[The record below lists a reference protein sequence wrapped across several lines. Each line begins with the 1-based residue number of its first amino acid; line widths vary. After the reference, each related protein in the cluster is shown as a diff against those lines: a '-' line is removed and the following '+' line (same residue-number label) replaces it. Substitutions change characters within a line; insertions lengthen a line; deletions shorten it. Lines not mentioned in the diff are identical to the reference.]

1 MCSPDQA
8 TRLATLEA
16 KKDASK
22 TLKEKVLLKAKE
34 EAKATCHTLII
45 LGLQSVPTKTQLSNF
60 LGTPGEDYF
69 KGNPKSLNFYFL
81 VIWWGKQWIII
92 HQLY

>member
-1 MCSPDQA
+1 MFLVFNKCSSILCYSKISTRYIKIVDSCFPIPKVWWVWIIGSPDQA

-34 EAKATCHTLII
+34 EAKATCH
-45 LGLQSVPTKTQLSNF
+45 G
-60 LGTPGEDYF
+60 
-69 KGNPKSLNFYFL
+69 
-81 VIWWGKQWIII
+81 
-92 HQLY
+92 

>member
-1 MCSPDQA
+1 MQKGWCAWMLDEIGSPDQA

-45 LGLQSVPTKTQLSNF
+45 LGLQ
-60 LGTPGEDYF
+60 
-69 KGNPKSLNFYFL
+69 
-81 VIWWGKQWIII
+81 WIII

>member
-1 MCSPDQA
+1 MFLVFNKCSSIFCYYDITTRYIKIVDLCFPIPKVWCVWMLDIGSPDQA

-34 EAKATCHTLII
+34 EAKATCHGLYLGFRII
-45 LGLQSVPTKTQLSNF
+45 MDNQ
-60 LGTPGEDYF
+60 
-69 KGNPKSLNFYFL
+69 
-81 VIWWGKQWIII
+81 
-92 HQLY
+92 

>member
-1 MCSPDQA
+1 MLDIGSPDQA

-34 EAKATCHTLII
+34 EAKATCHGLYLGFRII
-45 LGLQSVPTKTQLSNF
+45 MDNQ
-60 LGTPGEDYF
+60 
-69 KGNPKSLNFYFL
+69 
-81 VIWWGKQWIII
+81 
-92 HQLY
+92 